1 MKKLK
6 EKGSPFKFYSW
17 DVMENYT
24 YITYLMNFRYVF
36 DSQLERKRVKVFQ
49 HLSHLIRTRNPHQ
62 IKSHHQ
68 KMMLR
73 HQNVDNIISF
83 LRNKINKDLECNPE
97 YIPVI
102 ERINRESELFFL
114 KEYGSGVAR
123 PAHPPPSQRGS
134 LENDFSRPPS
144 SEEASEIVVKM
155 EDIQEEKPALD
166 GVQPCLKE

>member
-1 MKKLK
+1 LKKLK
-6 EKGSPFKFYSW
+6 EKGSSYKFYSW

-49 HLSHLIRTRNPHQ
+49 HLSMLIKTRNAHQ

-73 HQNVDNIISF
+73 HENVDNIISF
-83 LRNKINKDLECNPE
+83 LKDKISKELDTNPE
-97 YIPVI
+97 YVPII

-114 KEYGSGVAR
+114 REFGSGMVF
-123 PAHPPPSQRGS
+123 PTHP
-134 LENDFSRPPS
+134 
-144 SEEASEIVVKM
+144 
-155 EDIQEEKPALD
+155 
-166 GVQPCLKE
+166 

>member
-73 HQNVDNIISF
+73 H
-83 LRNKINKDLECNPE
+83 
-97 YIPVI
+97 
-102 ERINRESELFFL
+102 
-114 KEYGSGVAR
+114 
-123 PAHPPPSQRGS
+123 
-134 LENDFSRPPS
+134 
-144 SEEASEIVVKM
+144 
-155 EDIQEEKPALD
+155 
-166 GVQPCLKE
+166 